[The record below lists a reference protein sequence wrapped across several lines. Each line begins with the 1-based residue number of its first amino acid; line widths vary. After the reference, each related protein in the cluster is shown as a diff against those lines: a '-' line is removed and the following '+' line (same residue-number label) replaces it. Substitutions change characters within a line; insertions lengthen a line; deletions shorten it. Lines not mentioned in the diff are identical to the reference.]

1 MHSRLGEEGQT
12 MMEFRWVVFLVLWTL
27 LIGPVLDFTQH
38 TNSAQLP
45 RAKQIQSTK
54 VQGR

>member
-1 MHSRLGEEGQT
+1 MMQGKGFA

-38 TNSAQLP
+38 TNSAQPP
-45 RAKQIQSTK
+45 RAKTVQTTK
-54 VQGR
+54 TSR